1 MTPSWATQALS
12 WSVAFNDPASEWA
25 TGKTVTDYVTVTPGE
40 TTLTATVQCLQPFG
54 EQIIVTVSA
63 DEFDD
68 VSATCTVDFQRRVV
82 DATFLFTDAEG
93 EELTAHMSDGV
104 IQWKDGWDL
113 QTNVSFTIEEI
124 EQIGTVGGVIT
135 YYLPSSYYW
144 FNWDQTA
151 FDNSGALK
159 ETVTTLPDNMTTP
172 NMYSKINGTRSE
184 NGQGLPVEYF
194 RLSSAYSYAQYY
206 GSSLYNGNMTGIPGG
221 SIETAFME
229 YVAENRD
236 CELFKLSIT
245 ISRERQA
252 TGPNT
257 YVPGADAVYLDPIV
271 FRLSDTAFAPQ
282 NVTLDQTGITF

>member
-1 MTPSWATQALS
+1 M
-12 WSVAFNDPASEWA
+12 
-25 TGKTVTDYVTVTPGE
+25 
-40 TTLTATVQCLQPFG
+40 
-54 EQIIVTVSA
+54 
-63 DEFDD
+63 
-68 VSATCTVDFQRRVV
+68 
-82 DATFLFTDAEG
+82 
-93 EELTAHMSDGV
+93 
-104 IQWKDGWDL
+104 
-113 QTNVSFTIEEI
+113 
-124 EQIGTVGGVIT
+124 
-135 YYLPSSYYW
+135 
-144 FNWDQTA
+144 
-151 FDNSGALK
+151 
-159 ETVTTLPDNMTTP
+159 PDNMTTP

-229 YVAENRD
+229 YVAEN
-236 CELFKLSIT
+236 ELFKLSIT